1 MRLVIKEKEY
11 DFIFGYGFIK
21 EMNRRYSVTE
31 QGLTMKMGM
40 ETILSNFLNKDVE
53 TLALAPL
60 AVLPNHQKNGIG
72 KKLVNEAIE
81 KSKELGYKSIVVLGH
96 EHYYLKFGFKK
107 ASNYGIKAPFDV
119 PDEAYMVLELIPNAL
134 NEVNGVVEYSKA
146 FLI

>member
-53 TLALAPL
+53 TLVEMLKVANSTETPKVSEIAI
-60 AVLPNHQKNGIG
+60 ADYIEENGSEQ
-72 KKLVNEAIE
+72 L
-81 KSKELGYKSIVVLGH
+81 
-96 EHYYLKFGFKK
+96 
-107 ASNYGIKAPFDV
+107 FD
-119 PDEAYMVLELIPNAL
+119 DVLEELKKSEFTKLKTNQL
-134 NEVNGVVEYSKA
+134 LEELQKR
-146 FLI
+146 